1 MFLHQLSSPKG
12 SRVRKIRKGR
22 GPGSGQGK
30 TSARGHNG
38 QRSRSGRGII
48 LGLEGGQ
55 MPLIRRLPKVG
66 FNSTNPIVFQV
77 VQLETLNRFDA
88 QTTVNSDVLKKAKL
102 ISSSRRPYKI
112 LSRGELK
119 KALTVQANAFSAD
132 AAEKIA
138 KAGGKAE
145 LIAKKESTTDKKTG
159 KLVARTTDKNT
170 KA

>member
-1 MFLHQLSSPKG
+1 
-12 SRVRKIRKGR
+12 
-22 GPGSGQGK
+22 
-30 TSARGHNG
+30 
-38 QRSRSGRGII
+38 
-48 LGLEGGQ
+48 

>member
-12 SRVRKIRKGR
+12 SRVRKVRKGR

-30 TSARGHNG
+30 TSARGHKG
-38 QRSRSGRGII
+38 QRSRSGRGIL

-66 FNSTNPIVFQV
+66 FNSAAPIVYQV
-77 VQLETLNRFDA
+77 VQLDTLNRFEANTKIDA
-88 QTTVNSDVLKKAKL
+88 EALKKAKL
-102 ISSSRRPYKI
+102 ISSSRKPYKI

-132 AAEKIA
+132 AAEKIK
-138 KAGGKAE
+138 KAGGNAQV
-145 LIAKKESTTDKKTG
+145 IGKKEEKVATDKK
-159 KLVARTTDKNT
+159 A
-170 KA
+170 

>member
-1 MFLHQLSSPKG
+1 MFLHQLVSPKG
-12 SRVRKIRKGR
+12 SRVRKVRKGR
-22 GPGSGQGK
+22 GPGTGLGK
-30 TSARGHNG
+30 TSGRGSKG

-66 FNSTNPIVFQV
+66 FNSACPIVYQV
-77 VQLETLNRFDA
+77 VHLDSLNRFEA
-88 QTTVNSDVLKKAKL
+88 KATVNVEALKKAKL
-102 ISSSRRPYKI
+102 LASSRKPYKI

-132 AAEKIA
+132 AAEKIK

-145 LIAKKESTTDKKTG
+145 VVGKKEVKPDNKKVRQT
-159 KLVARTTDKNT
+159 
-170 KA
+170 